1 MRNLAEPGSI
11 ILQESYGTR
20 QSIIIKKF
28 RQVARIARD
37 SASAS
42 TRDTDSAR
50 DSASARELEIIENF
64 LHPITS

>member
-1 MRNLAEPGSI
+1 M
-11 ILQESYGTR
+11 

-42 TRDTDSAR
+42 ASTRDGDSAR
-50 DSASARELEIIENF
+50 DSASARELEIIKKF
-64 LHPITS
+64 LYPITS